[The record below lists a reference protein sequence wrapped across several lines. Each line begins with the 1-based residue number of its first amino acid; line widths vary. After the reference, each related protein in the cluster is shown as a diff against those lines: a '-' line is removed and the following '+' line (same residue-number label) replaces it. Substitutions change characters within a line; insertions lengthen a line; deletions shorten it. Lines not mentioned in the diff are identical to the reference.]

1 MSHIQGAN
9 RHEEIEFP
17 QRLDDYIAADNP
29 VRFMD
34 AFVDALDLEALGFR
48 HVVAAAT
55 GRPSYQPGDLLKLYI
70 YGYLYRLRSSRRLE
84 QETQRNVELMWLLKK
99 LRPDHKT
106 IANFRRDHLKPLREV
121 CRTLTL
127 LCKQL
132 DLFGGELVA
141 IDGSKFR
148 AVNATGRN
156 FTKATLAQLIAQIDA
171 RVEGYLK
178 ELEAADEQDE
188 AGTPGGARAAD
199 LQTKIAMLRERWLR
213 YKDLQAELEGSGHDQ
228 LSLTDPD
235 SRSMKGGAGG
245 GPAVCYNVQTAVD
258 AKHKLIVACD
268 VTNDPTDRD
277 WLSPLAV
284 EAKAVL
290 GGPFD
295 GVADV
300 GYYHGQEV
308 KQCLQVGITPY
319 IARPITSANQKLGL
333 FSKDDVTYEAAADT
347 YGCPAGAVLSFRFA
361 TIELGRHIRYYA
373 TSACR
378 ACPLTA
384 QCTRNK
390 GGRRITRWVDE
401 QLLEQMEQR
410 VHARPEIM
418 KQRKALVEHPF
429 GTMKRSWNPG
439 YFLMRGLAKVRAEF
453 SVTVLADN
461 LRRVLN
467 LVAMPRRLA
476 SLG

>member
-1 MSHIQGAN
+1 MGHIHGAN
-9 RHEEIEFP
+9 RHEELQFP

-29 VRFMD
+29 VRFID
-34 AFVDALDLEALGFR
+34 AFVDELDLAALGFR
-48 HVVAAAT
+48 HVVATAT

-84 QETQRNVELMWLLKK
+84 QEIQRNVELMWLLKK

-106 IANFRRDHLKPLREV
+106 IANFRRDHLQPLREV
-121 CRTLTL
+121 CRTFTL
-127 LCKQL
+127 LCKKL

-148 AVNATGRN
+148 AVNAKRRN
-156 FTKATLAQLIAQIDA
+156 FTKAKLEQGIAQIDA

-178 ELEAADEQDE
+178 ELEAADAQDE

-199 LQTKIAMLRERWLR
+199 LQTKITALRERQLR
-213 YKDLQAELEGSGHDQ
+213 YKDLQAELECRGHDQ
-228 LSLTDPD
+228 LSLADPD
-235 SRSMKGGAGG
+235 SRSMKEGTSGGT
-245 GPAVCYNVQTAVD
+245 AVCSNVQTAVD

-277 WLSPLAV
+277 WLSPMAV
-284 EAKAVL
+284 AAQAVL
-290 GGPFD
+290 SGPFD
-295 GVADV
+295 AVADM

-308 KQCLQVGITPY
+308 KQCLQGGITPY
-319 IARPITSANQKLGL
+319 IARPSTSANRKLGL
-333 FSKDDVTYEAAADT
+333 FSKDDFTYEATTDT
-347 YGCPAGAVLSFRFA
+347 YRCPAGAVLSFRFD

-378 ACPLTA
+378 PCPLKA
-384 QCTRNK
+384 QCTRNT

-401 QLLEQMEQR
+401 HLLEQMAQR

-418 KQRKALVEHPF
+418 QQRKEIVEHPF
-429 GTMKRSWNPG
+429 GTMKRSWHQG
-439 YFLMRGLAKVRAEF
+439 YFLMRGLAKVRTEF
-453 SVTVLADN
+453 SLTGLAYN

-467 LVAMPRRLA
+467 LVDMPRLLARL
-476 SLG
+476 S